1 MSVKEEII
9 DKTIIIQDL
18 KDKGHNTI
26 KLLEEDESE
35 KRFFRKIKRK
45 YRLMLAFLFFL
56 SIILIFMILPMV
68 IGAIT
73 QGLWG

>member
-1 MSVKEEII
+1 MSVEEVII
-9 DKTIIIQDL
+9 DKTIVIKSL
-18 KDKGHNTI
+18 KQNHQNTI
-26 KLLEEDESE
+26 KIIEEDEHE
-35 KRFFRKIKRK
+35 KRIFTKIKRK